1 MREKKIIQC
10 LLVLLVTSTTGYAQS
25 LTGRIVDTSK
35 LAVDFANVVL
45 LSLPDS
51 TFLQGTITNEKGDFS
66 FQNIDTKEKC
76 LQISYLGYET
86 LDLLCSQ
93 GDVGTLVLHPASI
106 MLEEAVIT
114 GRRPTHI
121 LKGNSLTTNI
131 EHTLLSNIGTGSDVL
146 KRIPGIRVGQ
156 DKSVE
161 VFGKG
166 APLVY
171 INNRLVRDNQELEQ
185 LNSNEIVKIELITN
199 PGAEYDATVKAVLRI
214 KTAKPIGEGF
224 GGYVRGTGS
233 YMDGW
238 AHSQQVNLN
247 YRKGG
252 FDLFGTVR
260 NTAIMQK
267 QDESIQM
274 TLYGEK
280 QWNIEDKA
288 IIDVKAKNLT
298 AQVGSNFVFN
308 EQHAIGMTYDL
319 TRSPYS
325 NDMNLYQDYN
335 VYQDG
340 LFYDQM
346 NSSISMLKRLT
357 THKVNAYY
365 GGKAGKLAIDF
376 NFDYLYGTNKNG
388 QYTVENS
395 MNQESR
401 IVTSLGNASYHL
413 VAGKLLLSYPIAVGT
428 IKLGTEMS
436 QTDRKDSYSNKENV
450 INSSESRTEEKKIAG
465 FASFG
470 TPIGKT
476 YLDLGL
482 RYEFTKFD
490 YYENEALSA
499 DQSRKYSNIFPNLSF
514 SFPLSVLQNSLS
526 YTVKTVRPLYSQL
539 NGNVQYSNRF
549 MYTQGNP
556 ELKPQTIHDLT
567 FMTGYKFIQFS
578 ASYQYVKDFIVTQR
592 EPYGDEGSIALSM
605 FQNYHKNERLNLMLS
620 ASPKFSFWEPSM
632 SLFYTQQFFET
643 QYKEGTI
650 KHNNPMA
657 YFTFDN
663 DFVLPKKYIFSVSID
678 YHTAGSVGVEQQI
691 SSYSVGAEL
700 RKSFLDDRLLV
711 NLKGTDLFHT
721 IRMGGTQYS
730 RYCTNSY
737 KDTYNSRGIQLLLT
751 YRFNTSRSKY
761 RGTGA
766 ANEEMKR
773 L

>member
-10 LLVLLVTSTTGYAQS
+10 LLVLLATSTTGYAQS
-25 LTGRIVDTSK
+25 LTGRVVDTSK

-66 FQNIDTKEKC
+66 FQNIDAKEKC
-76 LQISYLGYET
+76 MQISYLGYET
-86 LDLLCSQ
+86 LDLSCSQ

-146 KRIPGIRVGQ
+146 KRIPGIRIGQ

-224 GGYVRGTGS
+224 GGYIRGTGS

-260 NTAIMQK
+260 NAAIMQK

-274 TLYGEK
+274 TLYGK
-280 QWNIEDKA
+280 KRWNIDDEA

-308 EQHAIGMTYDL
+308 DHHAIGVTYDL

-335 VYQDG
+335 IYQDG
-340 LFYDQM
+340 QFYDQM

-357 THKVNAYY
+357 THKMNAYY
-365 GGKAGKLAIDF
+365 AGKAGELAIDF
-376 NFDYLYGTNKNG
+376 NFDYLHGTNKNG

-395 MNQESR
+395 MNQENR
-401 IVTSLGNASYHL
+401 IVTSLGTASYHL
-413 VAGKLLLSYPIAVGT
+413 VAGKLLLSYPIAVGA

-450 INSSESRTEEKKIAG
+450 INSSKSRTEEKKIAG
-465 FASFG
+465 FASYG

-490 YYENEALSA
+490 YYENEELSA

-605 FQNYHKNERLNLMLS
+605 YQNYHKNERLNLMFS

-632 SLFYTQQFFET
+632 SLFYAQQFFET

-650 KHNNPMA
+650 KHNNPMV

-663 DFVLPKKYIFSVSID
+663 DFVLPRKYIFSVNVD

-700 RKSFLDDRLLV
+700 RKSFLDDKLLV

-730 RYCTNSY
+730 RFCTNNY
-737 KDTYNSRGIQLLLT
+737 KDTYNSRGVQLSLT

-773 L
+773 F